1 MFHSEKCLLKNNILK
16 TKKKLNKI
24 ILLEKNK
31 IKKNKSFFRIY
42 VEIENNLKGGI
53 YIIKVNGNYD
63 FINLYHNELFC
74 VNFSLLQ
81 KCEINFWEDIY
92 NYNKAHISVIE
103 NKEEII
109 GDKEND

>member
-1 MFHSEKCLLKNNILK
+1 MD
-16 TKKKLNKI
+16 
-24 ILLEKNK
+24 
-31 IKKNKSFFRIY
+31 
-42 VEIENNLKGGI
+42 
-53 YIIKVNGNYD
+53 YD

-103 NKEEII
+103 NNEEII